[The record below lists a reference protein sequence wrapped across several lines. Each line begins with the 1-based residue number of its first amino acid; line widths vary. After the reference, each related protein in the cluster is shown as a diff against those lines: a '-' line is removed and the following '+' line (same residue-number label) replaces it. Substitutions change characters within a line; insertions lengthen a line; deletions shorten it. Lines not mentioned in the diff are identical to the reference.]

1 MDPQGMGSIARV
13 GKHSACTQK
22 ETTQLRHTNKLWPL
36 TASIALMMI
45 RSHPT
50 IQYVAKV
57 SVTCVA
63 NYYFSGYCAQHR
75 IFLRKILFAKS
86 TYNINTFT
94 HRFKNIFNLV
104 KYELCFNF
112 FWWVWWAFRFVVNF
126 KANWSLAMSLS
137 LILSTRNFGILKFN
151 YIWLIMQSFAFS
163 WGIEGGIVAT
173 LLHMAYFGAKIQH
186 TSIFGY

>member
-1 MDPQGMGSIARV
+1 MVVGSTLIL
-13 GKHSACTQK
+13 ACKAGIHIIFSSYTYK
-22 ETTQLRHTNKLWPL
+22 TNNKLISLQTKTP
-36 TASIALMMI
+36 
-45 RSHPT
+45 PT
-50 IQYVAKV
+50 SPAQYVAKV

-163 WGIEGGIVAT
+163 WGIDDGVVAF
-173 LLHMAYFGAKIQH
+173 LLRMAYFGGKIQH